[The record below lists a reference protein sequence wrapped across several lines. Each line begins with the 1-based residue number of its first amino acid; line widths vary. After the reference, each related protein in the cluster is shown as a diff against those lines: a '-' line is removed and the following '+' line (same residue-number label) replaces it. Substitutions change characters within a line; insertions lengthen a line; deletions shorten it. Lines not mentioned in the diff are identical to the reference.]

1 MRKVLWIIKKVLTVS
16 GTVLTII
23 LTVLATILC
32 FSIQWM
38 FDTWNNLTMDEL
50 VYHLTAPLDGTNE
63 GMIMEYL
70 NTCVA
75 PTLLVLVLILI
86 LFIAWRKKK
95 KYYVVMGVGMI
106 ASLAVSTIVVRS
118 AWTKLDAGSY
128 VKAQGEY
135 SDFIDDYYVDPA
147 EVEITFPE
155 KKRNLIFIF
164 LESMETTYA
173 DTENGGAFEENVI
186 PELTKLAQ
194 ENEDFSGEEDKLNGG
209 YSMPGTTW
217 TIGAMFAHT
226 SGLPLSVSINGNN
239 MDTQDSF
246 FPSAITLGDVL
257 EREGYSQTLM
267 IGSDATFGG
276 RRLYF
281 TEHGNYDIVDY
292 NYAIQSGMIP
302 EDYKVW
308 WGYEDQKLFSF
319 AKEKLLELSSQDTPF
334 NLTLLTVDTHFEDGY
349 LCEVCPDV
357 YGDDQYSNVM
367 ACSSYQV
374 DDFVKWVQEQDFY
387 DNTTI
392 VIVGDHPT
400 MDNDYCDDVDDNYVR
415 NVYTTYINSASEVQT
430 NVERNYTTFDTFPT
444 TLAAIGANIDG
455 NRLGLGTNLFSTAQ
469 TLTERLGVSAV
480 KRGVSGKSKLM
491 EQLADID
498 ETKEELLVREGKVP
512 SANAWA
518 EAYESDTGALPVVV
532 TDIANIPEDISQV
545 MIAVWTNEDQ
555 SDLQWIGMEQR
566 EDGSYYAR
574 VNVPG
579 FGYKVGEYQIHV
591 YVVGED
597 GEQYKVAETVGV
609 VE

>member
-16 GTVLTII
+16 GTVLTVI

-38 FDTWNNLTMDEL
+38 FNTWNNLTMDEL

-70 NTCVA
+70 NMCVA
-75 PTLLVLVLILI
+75 PTLLVLALVLI
-86 LFIAWRKKK
+86 LFIAWRRKK

-106 ASLAVSTIVVRS
+106 VSLAVSAIVVRG

-155 KKRNLIFIF
+155 QKRNLILIF

-498 ETKEELLVREGKVP
+498 ETKEELLVREGKDP

>member
-16 GTVLTII
+16 GTVLTVI

-147 EVEITFPE
+147 EAEITFPE

-319 AKEKLLELSSQDTPF
+319 AKEKLLELSSQDIPF

>member
-1 MRKVLWIIKKVLTVS
+1 MRH
-16 GTVLTII
+16 
-23 LTVLATILC
+23 LA
-32 FSIQWM
+32 
-38 FDTWNNLTMDEL
+38 
-50 VYHLTAPLDGTNE
+50 G
-63 GMIMEYL
+63 
-70 NTCVA
+70 
-75 PTLLVLVLILI
+75 
-86 LFIAWRKKK
+86 
-95 KYYVVMGVGMI
+95 
-106 ASLAVSTIVVRS
+106 
-118 AWTKLDAGSY
+118 
-128 VKAQGEY
+128 
-135 SDFIDDYYVDPA
+135 
-147 EVEITFPE
+147 
-155 KKRNLIFIF
+155 
-164 LESMETTYA
+164 
-173 DTENGGAFEENVI
+173 
-186 PELTKLAQ
+186 
-194 ENEDFSGEEDKLNGG
+194 
-209 YSMPGTTW
+209 
-217 TIGAMFAHT
+217 
-226 SGLPLSVSINGNN
+226 
-239 MDTQDSF
+239 
-246 FPSAITLGDVL
+246 
-257 EREGYSQTLM
+257 
-267 IGSDATFGG
+267 
-276 RRLYF
+276 
-281 TEHGNYDIVDY
+281 
-292 NYAIQSGMIP
+292 

-415 NVYTTYINSASEVQT
+415 NVYTAYINSVSEVQT

-597 GEQYKVAETVGV
+597 GEQYKVAETIGNVN
-609 VE
+609 

>member
-147 EVEITFPE
+147 EAEITFPE

-415 NVYTTYINSASEVQT
+415 NVYTAYINSVSEVQT
-430 NVERNYTTFDTFPT
+430 NVERSYTTFDTFPT

>member
-1 MRKVLWIIKKVLTVS
+1 MRKVLRIIKKVLTML
-16 GTVLTII
+16 GTVLTVV
-23 LTVLATILC
+23 LTALATILC

-38 FDTWNNLTMDEL
+38 FDTWSNLTMDEL

-75 PTLLVLVLILI
+75 PTLLVLALVLI
-86 LFIAWRKKK
+86 LFIAWRRKK

-106 ASLAVSTIVVRS
+106 ASLAVSAIVVRG
-118 AWTKLDAGSY
+118 AWTKLDVGSY

-226 SGLPLSVSINGNN
+226 SGLPLSVSIDGNN

-349 LCEVCPDV
+349 LCEACPDV

-374 DDFVKWVQEQDFY
+374 DEFVKWVQEQDFY

-415 NVYTTYINSASEVQT
+415 NVYTAYINSVSEVQT
-430 NVERNYTTFDTFPT
+430 NVERSYTTFDTFPT

-498 ETKEELLVREGKVP
+498 ETKEELLVREGKIP

-597 GEQYKVAETVGV
+597 GEQYKVAETIGNVN
-609 VE
+609 

>member
-1 MRKVLWIIKKVLTVS
+1 MRKALRIIKKVLTML
-16 GTVLTII
+16 GTVLTVV

-38 FDTWNNLTMDEL
+38 FDTWSNLTMDEL

-75 PTLLVLVLILI
+75 PTLLVLVLILM

-106 ASLAVSTIVVRS
+106 ASLAVSAIVVRG
-118 AWTKLDAGSY
+118 AWTKLDVGSY

-135 SDFIDDYYVDPA
+135 SDFIDDYYVNPA

-226 SGLPLSVSINGNN
+226 SGLPLSISIDGNN

-349 LCEVCPDV
+349 LCEACSDV

-374 DDFVKWVQEQDFY
+374 DEFVKWVQEQDFY

-415 NVYTTYINSASEVQT
+415 NVYTAYINSVSEVQT

-498 ETKEELLVREGKVP
+498 ETKEELLAREGKVP

-579 FGYKVGEYQIHV
+579 FGYKVGEYHVHV
-591 YVVGED
+591 YVVDGT
-597 GEQYKVAETVGV
+597 GEQYMVGETVGIV
-609 VE
+609 D